1 MRHFVNSFFTRWFLK
16 INFSFNNECKY
27 SVKDW
32 NESREKRIL
41 LIFFLNLVFN
51 FYFIAASGHPHSCEE
66 DFTNEART
74 TDDVRLGDSRTTG
87 AARSLRSSELA
98 LGFLGKSNSPGR
110 WTSYGSH
117 GDRGWFAEHV
127 RLAGSLKRRQQR

>member
-1 MRHFVNSFFTRWFLK
+1 MLK
-16 INFSFNNECKY
+16 IGTNL
-27 SVKDW
+27 
-32 NESREKRIL
+32 EKEEFL
-41 LIFFLNLVFN
+41 CSFFLNLVCN
-51 FYFIAASGHPHSCEE
+51 FCFIAASGHPHSCEE

-98 LGFLGKSNSPGR
+98 LGFLGESNPTRR

-127 RLAGSLKRRQQR
+127 RIAGFLKRRQQRYKIIAGY